1 MGRGAAVH
9 LAVVAALVATFV
21 LVPRERAAWALALV
35 FLACAAVIGLLVT
48 STRTQLFVRTIFRGP
63 GSARAVAFTF
73 DDGPDPTYTAQILDA
88 LREHDAKATFFV
100 VGKAAE
106 AHPELVR
113 RIVADG
119 HLVASHTYSHAH
131 TFHLWRS
138 RAMAADIARGI
149 DAVEKITGV
158 RPRFFRPPQG
168 LRVPTLRDALAVLG
182 SPPACVTWTVRG
194 MDSVARSAE
203 SIVARIEKGLTP
215 GSIITLHDG
224 TAFGGL
230 ASRAPTVSALRELL
244 AATEARGLRCVRL
257 DELLGAEAS

>member
-1 MGRGAAVH
+1 MSRGAAVH
-9 LAVVAALVATFV
+9 LGVLAALVATFS
-21 LVPRERAAWALALV
+21 LVPRERAPWALVLV

-48 STRTQLFVRTIFRGP
+48 SARTQLFVRTIFRGP
-63 GSARAVAFTF
+63 GSSRAVAFTF
-73 DDGPDPTYTAQILDA
+73 DDGPDPTYTTQILDA

-100 VGKAAE
+100 IGKAAE

-119 HLVASHTYSHAH
+119 HLVASHTYSHSH

-149 DAVEKITGV
+149 DAVERITGD

-168 LRVPTLRDALAVLG
+168 LRVPTLRDALGALR

-194 MDSVARSAE
+194 MDSVARSADR
-203 SIVARIEKGLTP
+203 IVARIEKGLTP

-230 ASRAPTVSALRELL
+230 RSRAPTVSALRELL

-257 DELLGAEAS
+257 DELLGAEPS